1 MLAAVL
7 GPGATAVSTTP
18 SPCGAYILHLS
29 LSVMHGLVCTGVCV
43 CVCVCPSNCG
53 SVEGSDL
60 VGASSRAGMSP
71 GAGLG
76 TPGRVGAACPNPGS
90 YVDIVLEQGSCG

>member
-1 MLAAVL
+1 M
-7 GPGATAVSTTP
+7 
-18 SPCGAYILHLS
+18 C
-29 LSVMHGLVCTGVCV
+29 VCV
-43 CVCVCPSNCG
+43 CVCVSVRPSNCG

-60 VGASSRAGMSP
+60 VGVSSRAGMNP

-90 YVDIVLEQGSCG
+90 FWSGDHVDSSPS